1 MQTVTKVRPVML
13 EASQWVLGMQ
23 NLIANLLLAR
33 TGKQETK
40 LTHQK
45 LRKHRNR
52 RRVKTGWNVSSESGK
67 AVWR

>member
-1 MQTVTKVRPVML
+1 ML
-13 EASQWVLGMQ
+13 GVQ

-33 TGKQETK
+33 IRKQETK

-52 RRVKTGWNVSSESGK
+52 RRVKTGWNVSSELGK
-67 AVWR
+67 AVWW

>member
-1 MQTVTKVRPVML
+1 ML
-13 EASQWVLGMQ
+13 GVQ

-33 TGKQETK
+33 IRKQEKK

-52 RRVKTGWNVSSESGK
+52 RRVKTGWNVSSELGK
-67 AVWR
+67 AVWW

>member
-1 MQTVTKVRPVML
+1 ML
-13 EASQWVLGMQ
+13 GVQ

-33 TGKQETK
+33 IRKQETK

-52 RRVKTGWNVSSESGK
+52 RRVKTDWNVSSESGK
-67 AVWR
+67 AVWW